1 MELASFEKQKYE
13 LDDGEQLHEEAPETF
28 YIPELEQRQNLKVGD
43 CVKLVF
49 RMDQPFKDHISV
61 ERMWV
66 EITEIK
72 DEFYIGY
79 LDNDPQGEVLVECGD
94 TVVFQSRHII
104 AIYE

>member
-1 MELASFEKQKYE
+1 
-13 LDDGEQLHEEAPETF
+13 
-28 YIPELEQRQNLKVGD
+28 
-43 CVKLVF
+43 
-49 RMDQPFKDHISV
+49 
-61 ERMWV
+61 MWV